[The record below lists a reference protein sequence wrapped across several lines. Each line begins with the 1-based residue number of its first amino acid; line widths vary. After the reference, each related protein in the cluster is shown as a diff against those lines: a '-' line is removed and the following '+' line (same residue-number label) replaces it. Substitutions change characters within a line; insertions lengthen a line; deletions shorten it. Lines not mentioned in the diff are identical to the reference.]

1 MFDNKTFIIIY
12 SILIGIVFVFI
23 SFKRKMFYK
32 VYDESALV
40 LLESLII
47 SLFLSIIYFN
57 SHSINDFINNL
68 SKISKKDWI
77 LLLLIAATVSF
88 STIVGT
94 KLLKANDIS
103 YLTTLDTVLDV
114 VLTFIIS
121 YLFYK
126 EKITIKKMIGIF
138 FVLLG
143 IFFVH

>member
-23 SFKRKMFYK
+23 TFKRQMFYK
-32 VYDESALV
+32 VYNESAIV
-40 LLESLII
+40 LLESIII

-126 EKITIKKMIGIF
+126 EKITVKKMIGIL

>member
-23 SFKRKMFYK
+23 TFKRKMFYK
-32 VYDESALV
+32 MYNESAIV
-40 LLESLII
+40 LLESIII

-57 SHSINDFINNL
+57 SHSINNFINNL

-126 EKITIKKMIGIF
+126 EKITVKKMIGIL